1 MWVALEEDYGI
12 GVFIKEKIVPHA
24 IDWYTGSAIDN
35 EIDDD
40 DEVRSES
47 KE

>member
-1 MWVALEEDYGI
+1 MWELLEEDYGI
-12 GVFIKEKIVPHA
+12 GVFIKEKIIPHA
-24 IDWYTGSAIDN
+24 IEWYTGSAIEN

-40 DEVRSES
+40 DEVRLED